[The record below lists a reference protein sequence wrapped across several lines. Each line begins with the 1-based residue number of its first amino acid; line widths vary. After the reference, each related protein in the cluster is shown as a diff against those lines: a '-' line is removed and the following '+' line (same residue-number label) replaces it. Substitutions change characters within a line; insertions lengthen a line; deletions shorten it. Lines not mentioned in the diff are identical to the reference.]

1 MCFLGSFAL
10 SKPYDYILSIT
21 RLILLLSV
29 FKTFI
34 SGESKT
40 FHWGLKTFSF
50 IPVYLLPEPDYF
62 NFLIKLIWKSTSFLK
77 IHKNC
82 PVWSINPRSNFNNSI
97 SSNLLN
103 ISTNMPFQFFFHCF
117 HPLWMKWFT
126 CFCVQNKFFHSYF
139 FHFLYSEN
147 KEMKIYDII
156 QYDVFKML

>member
-1 MCFLGSFAL
+1 MCFLGCFAL
-10 SKPYDYILSIT
+10 SKPYDYILSIP

-103 ISTNMPFQFFFHCF
+103 ISTNMPFQFFFF
-117 HPLWMKWFT
+117 SST
-126 CFCVQNKFFHSYF
+126 
-139 FHFLYSEN
+139 LYEWN
-147 KEMKIYDII
+147 DLHAF
-156 QYDVFKML
+156 VFKTNFFILIFSIFYIPKIKKWRFMT